1 METALARL
9 LPNAQVAPARL
20 HEAMATYGSGVR
32 AHFLGR
38 LSRAQVAAMG
48 ENCRRIGVALKSDP
62 TPARLGRV

>member
-1 METALARL
+1 
-9 LPNAQVAPARL
+9 
-20 HEAMATYGSGVR
+20 MATYGSGVR

-48 ENCRRIGVALKSDP
+48 ENCRRIGMALKSHP